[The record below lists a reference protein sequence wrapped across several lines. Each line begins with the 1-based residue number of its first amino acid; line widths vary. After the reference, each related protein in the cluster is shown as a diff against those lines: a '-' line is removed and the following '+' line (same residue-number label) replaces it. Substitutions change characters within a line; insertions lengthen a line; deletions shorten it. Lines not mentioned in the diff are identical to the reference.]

1 MGLNLIESEAEWI
14 GSVPSDWKITEIG
27 QIYSERREKVNDT
40 DFPPLSVTM
49 QGIVPQL
56 SNVAKSDAHDN
67 RKKVCK
73 GDFVINSR
81 SDRRGSCGIA
91 YEDGSVSLINTV
103 LEPRGEM
110 NPDYYNWLF
119 HTSMFADEFFKWGHG
134 IVEDLWT
141 TNWSDM
147 KKIHIPKPSLET
159 QKKIA
164 DYLAFNV
171 SEIDK
176 IIEKTKDSIV
186 EYKKL
191 RVAMITKC
199 VIYGVKDDSD
209 TQDSEVEWMG
219 EVPAGWTKSTVLRN
233 IDFIGGSQP
242 PLTEFISEEKEGY
255 VRLIQNRD
263 YRTDAYKV
271 YVPEKLVTKFCE
283 VDDVMIGRY
292 GPPIFVIH
300 RGLKGAYNVALMKAV
315 PNGID
320 REFMYYYLQNSTL
333 LSYIESFS
341 LRTAGQSGVN
351 PSILKSFPMFI
362 PTEQEQ
368 KEIAIY
374 LKEKCEAIDVLIE
387 KKTQLLYELEEYR
400 KSIIYEY
407 VTGKRRVK

>member
-1 MGLNLIESEAEWI
+1 MGINLVDSEAEWI
-14 GSVPSDWKITEIG
+14 GGVPGDWEITEIG

-103 LEPRGEM
+103 LEPRGKM

-147 KKIHIPKPSLET
+147 KKIRIPKPSLEE

-164 DYLAFNV
+164 DYLSINV

-176 IIEKTKDSIV
+176 IIEKTKESIS

-191 RVAMITKC
+191 RVAIITKC
-199 VIYGVKDDSD
+199 VIYGIQDAGD
-209 TQDSEVEWMG
+209 TQDSEVDWMG
-219 EVPAGWTKSTVLRN
+219 EVPSGWIKSTVLRN

-368 KEIAIY
+368 KEIADY
-374 LKEKCEAIDVLIE
+374 LKEKCEAIDELIE
-387 KKTQLLYELEEYR
+387 KKTQLLDELERYR
-400 KSIIYEY
+400 KSIIYDC
-407 VTGKRRVK
+407 VTGKRRVE